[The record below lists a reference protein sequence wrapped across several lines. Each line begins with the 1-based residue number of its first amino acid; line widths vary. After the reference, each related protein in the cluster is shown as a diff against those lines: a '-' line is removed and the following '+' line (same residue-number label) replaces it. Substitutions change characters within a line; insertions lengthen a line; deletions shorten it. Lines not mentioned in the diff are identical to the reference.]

1 MKRLSFIT
9 QFKIEFL
16 LPFSGCRKVLGK
28 MPVDNKCET
37 ISPISSWKVLF
48 NLWINTVFILISKLY
63 HINPNDI
70 VTNVVD
76 RLIIWQQIIDV
87 NVYDCYNIIVSLRP
101 GNGFLIEPITAQCCL
116 SIPLENIKKP
126 KGFLMFSGGIDKQHR
141 AVMG

>member
-16 LPFSGCRKVLGK
+16 LPFSGCRKV
-28 MPVDNKCET
+28 PVDNKCET

-76 RLIIWQQIIDV
+76 RLII
-87 NVYDCYNIIVSLRP
+87 
-101 GNGFLIEPITAQCCL
+101 
-116 SIPLENIKKP
+116 
-126 KGFLMFSGGIDKQHR
+126 
-141 AVMG
+141 